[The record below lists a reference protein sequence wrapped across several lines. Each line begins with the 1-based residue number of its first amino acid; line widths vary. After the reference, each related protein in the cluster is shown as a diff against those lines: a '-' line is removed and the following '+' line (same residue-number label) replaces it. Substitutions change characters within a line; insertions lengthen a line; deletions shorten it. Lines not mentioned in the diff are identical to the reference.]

1 MGILENIK
9 REAWIFREIYF
20 GILEEDRFIHAYR
33 RIYKPLNIGNKI
45 SFTTKVREIK
55 ELVVIEIMDEIEILG
70 QASIEK
76 RQVLLGKYGFK
87 DGIELAAHLAKEMA
101 LNLDSM
107 KETND
112 VKWVKL
118 KVKFLEYWAKT
129 KKEVTGLKELE
140 STARRLGA
148 NHLAHKA
155 NLSAANL
162 IAEKNK
168 IRKMINEA
176 YPGKYRPYKRIFYK
190 KKKESFSKDYEMV
203 KSVLETKAALYT
215 EQGRNPLLSA
225 YRHLLKDCGRNL
237 IEIAKAIL
245 AADSAR
251 QSRFGALDQLAVSA
265 QNLRE
270 ETTTVVKEVRGVE
283 RI

>member
-45 SFTTKVREIK
+45 SFTTKLREIK

-70 QASIEK
+70 QASIEE
-76 RQVLLGKYGFK
+76 RQVLLGKYGFE

-155 NLSAANL
+155 NLSAADL

-168 IRKMINEA
+168 IKKMINEV
-176 YPGKYRPYKRIFYK
+176 YPEKYRSYKRIFYNK
-190 KKKESFSKDYEMV
+190 KNESFAKDYEMV
-203 KSVLETKAALYT
+203 ESVLKTKAALYT
-215 EQGRNPLLSA
+215 EQGRDPLLSA
-225 YRHLLKDCGRNL
+225 YRHLLKDCGRDL
-237 IEIAKAIL
+237 IEIGKTIL
-245 AADSAR
+245 TADMAEQRSLSVLKELTESALESR
-251 QSRFGALDQLAVSA
+251 QKF
-265 QNLRE
+265 
-270 ETTTVVKEVRGVE
+270 TTVAKEVREVE